1 MKKLLGIVILGL
13 LFSGNSYA
21 QERLSEWE
29 GQCFIQFE
37 GKVLI
42 DDEICK
48 MSTNDMPID
57 EKDDFLVVVS
67 KPVLCDDG
75 KEGCSYFFYAQQDK
89 FLGKYFWVVNFNVKK
104 DVKKAVMPFRL
115 ADIDYYKPK
124 GGGFGVCFIDG
135 EDPIAFNNKFC
146 FEY

>member
-48 MSTNDMPID
+48 MSTNDMPIE

-115 ADIDYYKPK
+115 ADIDYYEPK

-135 EDPIAFNNKFC
+135 EEPIAYNNKFC

>member
-1 MKKLLGIVILGL
+1 MNNFFLILI
-13 LFSGNSYA
+13 FSLICIGSA
-21 QERLSEWE
+21 SSQERSSEWE
-29 GQCFIQFE
+29 GKCFIQFE

-48 MSTNDMPID
+48 MGSDDMPID

-115 ADIDYYKPK
+115 ADIDYYEPS

-135 EDPIAFNNKFC
+135 KEPLAFVNKFC

>member
-13 LFSGNSYA
+13 LFSGSAYA

-29 GQCFIQFE
+29 GKCFIQFE

-75 KEGCSYFFYAQQDK
+75 NEGCSYFFYAQQDK

-115 ADIDYYKPK
+115 ADIDYYEPK

-135 EDPIAFNNKFC
+135 EEPIAYDNKFC

>member
-48 MSTNDMPID
+48 MSTNDMPIE

-75 KEGCSYFFYAQQDK
+75 NEGCSYFFYAQQDK

-104 DVKKAVMPFRL
+104 DVKKAVKPFRL
-115 ADIDYYKPK
+115 ADIDYYEPS

-135 EDPIAFNNKFC
+135 KEPIAFVNKFC

>member
-48 MSTNDMPID
+48 MSTNDMPIE

-75 KEGCSYFFYAQQDK
+75 NEGCSYFFYAQQDK

-115 ADIDYYKPK
+115 ADIDYYEPK

-135 EDPIAFNNKFC
+135 EEPIAYNNKFC

>member
-48 MSTNDMPID
+48 MSTNDMPIE

-115 ADIDYYKPK
+115 ADIDYYEPK

-135 EDPIAFNNKFC
+135 EEPIAFDNKFC

>member
-13 LFSGNSYA
+13 LFSGSAYA

-29 GQCFIQFE
+29 GKCFIQFD

-48 MSTNDMPID
+48 MSSDDMPID
-57 EKDDFLVVVS
+57 KKDDFLVVVS

-115 ADIDYYKPK
+115 ADIDYYEPK

-135 EDPIAFNNKFC
+135 EEPIAYNNKFC